1 MVLVTA
7 VGFAWDILQLDAQT
21 ECIHAKVEEE
31 VYVKM
36 APGCEKKDEKT
47 GVLLA
52 MRLRKSSY
60 GLRQSP
66 INWHS
71 TIDTYVM
78 KIGNC
83 SSLTSAPTSTTR
95 TTTPLMTTWRTRA
108 RSRRPSHS
116 LRRRSML
123 AGGEKAVLQMLKE
136 KLMSRFATTDVADI
150 SHILGIHVTCNRGS
164 GTLTMP

>member
-1 MVLVTA
+1 M
-7 VGFAWDILQLDAQT
+7 GFDRDTLQLDVQRAFLN
-21 ECIHAKVEEE
+21 ANVEED
-31 VYVKM
+31 VYVKV
-36 APGCEKKDEKT
+36 APGYEKKDEKN
-47 GVLLA
+47 GVVLVL
-52 MRLRKSSY
+52 RLRESVY
-60 GLRQSP
+60 RLRQSP
-66 INWHS
+66 KNWHS